1 MSIKNYKNFKSIDEV
16 RRAKKCPILDFSPL
30 VDSEVYKDMVG
41 MGFMEVVQETH
52 SNEII
57 TRRMTGERSFKDR
70 LGNMGFYHPAFKG
83 ARLTSRAT
91 KQQKDGYPYFNIK
104 FDGGLRI
111 VEGYN
116 NSASFTSLTTDLTRK
131 CMTLD
136 DYIYKMSFLVKYTIK
151 YQGFPISHDELYSNE
166 SYKDIIL
173 RKLEENPKNSIGIN
187 LPPSIKNEDIARGA
201 SLLKR
206 SGIFGKGSEN

>member
-57 TRRMTGERSFKDR
+57 TRRMSGERSFKDR
-70 LGNMGFYHPAFKG
+70 LGNMGFYHESFKG
-83 ARLTSRAT
+83 ARLTSRASRN
-91 KQQKDGYPYFNIK
+91 QKEGYPYFNIK
-104 FDGGLRI
+104 FDGAIRV

-116 NSASFTSLTTDLTRK
+116 NSAEFPRITTDLKRA

-136 DYIYKMSFLVKYTIK
+136 DYIFKMSFLIKYTIK
-151 YQGFPISHDELYSNE
+151 HEGFPMTDEELYGTEPYISIIE
-166 SYKDIIL
+166 RKMKD
-173 RKLEENPKNSIGIN
+173 NPKVMTNITI
-187 LPPSIKNEDIARGA
+187 PPSLHDSPIAKGTA
-201 SLLKR
+201 ILKR
-206 SGIFGKGSEN
+206 FNFGEGGL

>member
-57 TRRMTGERSFKDR
+57 TRRMSGERSFKDR
-70 LGNMGFYHPAFKG
+70 LGNMGFYHESFKG
-83 ARLTSRAT
+83 ARLTSRASRN
-91 KQQKDGYPYFNIK
+91 QKEGYPYFNIK
-104 FDGGLRI
+104 FDGSIRV

-116 NSASFTSLTTDLTRK
+116 NSAEFPRLTTDLK
-131 CMTLD
+131 KECMTLD
-136 DYIYKMSFLVKYTIK
+136 DYIFKMSFLIKYTIK
-151 YQGFPISHDELYSNE
+151 YEGFPMTNEELYGTEPYIS
-166 SYKDIIL
+166 IIE
-173 RKLEENPKNSIGIN
+173 RKMKENPTVVKNITI
-187 LPPSIKNEDIARGA
+187 PPSIKDTPLAKGA
-201 SLLKR
+201 ELLR
-206 SGIFGKGSEN
+206 RFNFGEGL